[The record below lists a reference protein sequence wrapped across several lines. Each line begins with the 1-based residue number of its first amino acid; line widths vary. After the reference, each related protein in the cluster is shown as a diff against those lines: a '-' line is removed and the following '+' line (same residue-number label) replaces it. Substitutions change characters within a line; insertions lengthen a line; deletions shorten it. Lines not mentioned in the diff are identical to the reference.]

1 MKDEDPLFW
10 LTHSIG
16 ASPRPWEHFKIEN
29 LMVNAQEIL
38 RSPAWTD
45 RVTSDGIHQS
55 LRYSGSIMMDSGGY
69 LILRNRE
76 TRFGLEEVLNLY
88 EASHP
93 EYCVALDHPLRPGT
107 RRNQERARQKVT
119 LRNLSEML
127 RLRTTD
133 NPSMV
138 PVIHGHSIESVS
150 WYISRLRTRGRF
162 DLVGIGSL
170 VPSLFKLK
178 GAMGITQAISILAYV
193 RRRLPEARLHTF
205 GVGSTVTMHLMFLI
219 GIDSIDSSAWR
230 TKAAYGA
237 IQLPGIG
244 DRYITSNERSAI
256 KRKLGRHERDMLD
269 NCRCPACRKE
279 GLKGLRRSFGLR
291 ALHNA
296 WVFQQEVDLTRKLK
310 RSNEYESYAKEILVR
325 SRYKVPLERIGLLGI

>member
-1 MKDEDPLFW
+1 MTDRSPLFW
-10 LTHSIG
+10 LTHSIDG
-16 ASPRPWEHFKIEN
+16 SPRPWEHFRIEN

-38 RSPAWTD
+38 QSPAWTD
-45 RVTSDGIHQS
+45 RVTANGIHKS
-55 LRYSGSIMMDSGGY
+55 LRFSGSIMMDSGGY
-69 LILRNRE
+69 LILRDRKP
-76 TRFGLEEVLNLY
+76 RFGLEEVLDLY

-93 EYCVALDHPLRPGT
+93 EYCVALDHPLRPGI
-107 RRNQERARQKVT
+107 RRYQERSRQNVS
-119 LRNLSEML
+119 LRNLSAML
-127 RLRTTD
+127 RLRTTN

-150 WYISRLRTRGRF
+150 WYISRLQTRGRF

-193 RRRLPEARLHTF
+193 RQRLPEARLHTF
-205 GVGSTVTMHLMFLI
+205 GVGSTITMHLMFLI

-256 KRKLGRHERDMLD
+256 KRKLGRHERELLD
-269 NCRCPACRKE
+269 NCRCPACRRE

-296 WVFQQEVDLTRKLK
+296 WVFQQEVNLTRKLK
-310 RSNEYESYAKEILVR
+310 RGSEYEAYAKEILGK
-325 SRYKVPLERIGLLGI
+325 SRYKVPLERNGLIGA